1 MLSTVMAPALQLP
14 MRSDNFWAES
24 GGKIGG
30 ALIAVAIFL
39 AVVGLLMFF
48 ADKAPKRGR
57 DAIQL
62 GLFVA
67 PAVLLLVFG
76 LVWPAIQTIRQSM
89 TADDGSWVGVDNF
102 VTIFTDP
109 VMTTVLRNTIIWVI
123 LVPLG
128 ATVIGLA
135 YAVFID
141 RSKGEKV
148 LKSLVFMPM
157 AISFVGASII
167 WGFMYEYRAEG
178 FEQIGFL
185 NQVLVWFGQEP
196 QQFLNTPPANTF
208 FLIVV
213 MIWIQTG
220 FAMVVLSAAIKG
232 VPTELHEAAS
242 LDGASAWQR
251 FWSVTVPWIRGSLV
265 VVVTTITIAT
275 LKVFD
280 IVRTMTGGQFETS
293 VVANEMYSRAF
304 RLGQPSIGAALAVV
318 LFVMVIPIIIYN
330 VRVLRQHKEAR

>member
-24 GGKIGG
+24 GGKVGG

-67 PAVLLLVFG
+67 PALLLLIFG

-89 TADDGSWVGVDNF
+89 TADDGTWNGFDNF

-128 ATVIGLA
+128 ATIIGLA

-178 FEQIGFL
+178 FDQIGFL

-208 FLIVV
+208 FLIMV